1 MTLLIKNWKALK
13 KRFSVTENEWKE
25 KNPRYRYNK
34 SSIFQNSTSGIGN
47 RVTGHKIDAEKRA
60 KKGS

>member
-1 MTLLIKNWKALK
+1 MNGK
-13 KRFSVTENEWKE
+13 

-47 RVTGHKIDAEKRA
+47 RVTGHKIDAEKREKKDPNTRVYFKTKV
-60 KKGS
+60 KKGQNTQRN